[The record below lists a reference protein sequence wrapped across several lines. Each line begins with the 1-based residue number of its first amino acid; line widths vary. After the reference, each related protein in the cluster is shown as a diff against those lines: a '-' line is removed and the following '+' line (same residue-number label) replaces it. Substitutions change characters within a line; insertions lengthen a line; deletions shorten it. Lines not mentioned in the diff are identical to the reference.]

1 MRDPNYQKKNM
12 FINFKFNFKK
22 IDININILNYINMNG
37 IKNPEIFRKNIILKL
52 NKIIKKK
59 KFSVNLEK
67 GIYNWSINEAKKRN
81 IIRKWSNPI
90 FLMLYCDRMKSIWL
104 NLNKKSTVKNSSLLK
119 RLKKKEFKP
128 HTLAFMSHQEMY
140 PDIWKPLIDAKIER
154 DKSATEINL
163 SAASEEFRCFK
174 CKKRKCTYYQQQT
187 RSADEPM
194 TTFIIYLLCGNRWK
208 Q

>member
-1 MRDPNYQKKNM
+1 MPGQSYQKKNM
-12 FINFKFNFKK
+12 IIKFNFKK

-194 TTFIIYLLCGNRWK
+194 TTFINCLLCGNRWK